1 MAGNSIANR
10 PEDADRKGHPLAG
23 PKRSMYDASPTLWPS
38 YITALEPDVSE
49 SPVVAVLP
57 DDTRVLVP
65 AAALAEDKARWSGHW
80 SGWAYDARKC
90 DVKMVVESV
99 RGDGATVV
107 YSTASVSVACVAE
120 RIEATFDSGE
130 LRGVLASGAQLALR
144 MRQSGVV
151 ELVANVNGGVRYA
164 GVLSNQPLPSRSVE
178 RIATQLVEHGQPVS
192 LEVVI
197 YKPAGAGPFSGR
209 HDQPR
214 LHWQWRQPRPV
225 HQYLD

>member
-1 MAGNSIANR
+1 
-10 PEDADRKGHPLAG
+10 
-23 PKRSMYDASPTLWPS
+23 MYDASPTLWPS

-197 YKPAGAGPFSGR
+197 YKAAGAGPFPAVMFNHGSTGNG
-209 HDQPR
+209 DNPALFTSTWTSPALAGFLQKEAG
-214 LHWQWRQPRPV
+214 
-225 HQYLD
+225 